1 MPLCLCVQFFHT
13 EAQRHGFSVCKSIR
27 LINDE
32 IISAVC
38 NAGLSILD
46 LGTQKIKIMT
56 PQEIATRLHELCS
69 QFQYETAQQELYAA
83 HATSTESN
91 REGKMETVSGIDAII
106 EKGKHFRSMIVE
118 MHGGYTKEPEV
129 YGKNIFMVIG
139 IDATMKEGG
148 RTNKTEMAHYVVANG
163 KIISETFYY

>member
-1 MPLCLCVQFFHT
+1 
-13 EAQRHGFSVCKSIR
+13 
-27 LINDE
+27 
-32 IISAVC
+32 
-38 NAGLSILD
+38 
-46 LGTQKIKIMT
+46 MT

-83 HATSTESN
+83 DATSTESN
-91 REGKMETVSGIDAII
+91 REGKMETVNGIDAII

-129 YGKNIFMVIG
+129 YGKHIFMVIG
-139 IDATMKEGG
+139 LDATMKEGG
-148 RTNKTEMAHYVVANG
+148 RMNMTEMAHYVVADG